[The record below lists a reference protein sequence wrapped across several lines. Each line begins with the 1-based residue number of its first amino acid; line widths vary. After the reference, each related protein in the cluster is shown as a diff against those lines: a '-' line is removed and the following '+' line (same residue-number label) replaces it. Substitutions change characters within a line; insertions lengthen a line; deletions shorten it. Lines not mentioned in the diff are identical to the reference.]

1 MDKTTQKA
9 AELFRKLSP
18 EGRKTILSM
27 LRSIQSEE
35 REEKKNEHV
44 NQGVV

>member
-1 MDKTTQKA
+1 MDNSTQKA
-9 AELFRKLSP
+9 VELFRKLSP

-27 LRSIQSEE
+27 LRSIQLEE
-35 REEKKNEHV
+35 REEKRNEHV

>member
-1 MDKTTQKA
+1 MDKSTQKA

-27 LRSIQSEE
+27 LRSIQSEK
-35 REEKKNEHV
+35 REEKKDERCY
-44 NQGVV
+44 QGFR